1 MRTKAR
7 TIGLALV
14 PVIALAAIVV
24 IPTLSEAQNFG
35 SVSLATGFMPDP
47 RMLSG
52 TSGGG
57 MSASAMG
64 GNCRGW
70 ITPQPDHYM
79 FLNTPFGFLRVFVR
93 SGGDT
98 TLIVRGP
105 MPSMMTQCNDDRF
118 GFNPAIDSAWAPGQ
132 YHIWVGSYS
141 SGQMHAYQI
150 GFTEISSVQ

>member
-1 MRTKAR
+1 MKAKKVVA
-7 TIGLALV
+7 ALL
-14 PVIALAAIVV
+14 PVVALAAILVLPA
-24 IPTLSEAQNFG
+24 ISDAQNFG
-35 SVSLATGFMPDP
+35 SVSLNTGFMPDP

-64 GNCRGW
+64 GGCRGW

-79 FLNTPFGFLRVFVR
+79 FLNTPFGWLRVFVR

-105 MPSMMTQCNDDRF
+105 MPSMATRCNDDAF
-118 GFNPAIDSAWAPGQ
+118 GLNPAIHGSWAPGQ
-132 YHIWVGSYS
+132 YHVWVGSYA
-141 SGQMHAYQI
+141 SGQMFPYQI
-150 GFTEISSVQ
+150 GFTEISSVH